1 MKDLSS
7 LELEC
12 PEITDAGL
20 ATVAKLTALV
30 RLNIMDTRVTDEG
43 LLALVSLPKLEELWV
58 GPPIG
63 EKGMAIIAKMPKLS
77 TLVAV
82 ITRDDALVP
91 LKEIRNPVT
100 LNLSNSRITDAALAH
115 VVKLPKLQN
124 LMLYRTPITDASLPY
139 LKRLK
144 RLKLLEVGGTD
155 LSEAAIGQL
164 SAALPDTQVSWGE
177 PRTCFPDPT
186 AESNKEEEKRES
198 KRGRS

>member
-1 MKDLSS
+1 MKNSS
-7 LELEC
+7 ARDYRRGTRDGC
-12 PEITDAGL
+12 QTDGNRSFDSISW
-20 ATVAKLTALV
+20 TPGWGP
-30 RLNIMDTRVTDEG
+30 TRAF
-43 LLALVSLPKLEELWV
+43 LALVSLPKLEELWV

-82 ITRDDALVP
+82 ITRDNALVP

-115 VVKLPKLQN
+115 LVKLPKLQN
-124 LMLYRTPITDASLPY
+124 LMLYKTPITDASLPY

-164 SAALPDTQVSWGE
+164 SAAMPDTQVSWGE

-186 AESNKEEEKRES
+186 AESNKEEEKR
-198 KRGRS
+198 